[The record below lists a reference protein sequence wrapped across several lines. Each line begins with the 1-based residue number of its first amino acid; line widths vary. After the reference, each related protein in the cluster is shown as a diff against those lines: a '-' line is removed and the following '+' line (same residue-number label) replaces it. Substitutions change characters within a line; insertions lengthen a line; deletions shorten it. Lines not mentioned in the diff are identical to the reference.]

1 MVPENL
7 PGVCM
12 FSGLAIAKRLKAFGV
27 KRTLYSGR
35 TAKAYAGEVGG
46 EFGKKIKMQRPAF

>member
-1 MVPENL
+1 
-7 PGVCM
+7 M